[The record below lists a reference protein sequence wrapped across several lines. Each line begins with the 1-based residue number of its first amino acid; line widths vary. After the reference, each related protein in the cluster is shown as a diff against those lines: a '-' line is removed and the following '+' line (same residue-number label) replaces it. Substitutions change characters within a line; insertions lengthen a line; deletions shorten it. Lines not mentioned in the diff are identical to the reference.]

1 MIREPF
7 QPTSRLAYTER
18 VPIEKAFA
26 IKAEPAAIWR
36 ALTGELEVADDT
48 NYTVERAVPNELLS
62 LWVDLQGG
70 IRAILTYRIN
80 PREEDTEVVA
90 TMEPQGLRYVLSR
103 ILTMGRIDT
112 NYELLLVEGLANLK
126 QMVEFGDEQPREV
139 GDE

>member
-7 QPTSRLAYTER
+7 QPTIRLAYTER

-26 IKAEPAAIWR
+26 IKATPAAIWR
-36 ALTGELEVADDT
+36 ALTGELEVADET

-90 TMEPQGLRYVLSR
+90 TMEPQGLRYALSR
-103 ILTMGRIDT
+103 IITMGRIDT
-112 NYELLLVEGLANLK
+112 NYEMLLVEGLANLK
-126 QMVEFGDEQPREV
+126 QTVEFGDEQPREA

>member
-1 MIREPF
+1 MP
-7 QPTSRLAYTER
+7 L
-18 VPIEKAFA
+18 EKAFA

-36 ALTGELEVADDT
+36 ALTGELEVADET
-48 NYTVERAVPNELLS
+48 HYTVERAVPNELLS

-90 TMEPQGLRYVLSR
+90 TMEPQGLRYVISR

-126 QMVEFGDEQPREV
+126 QTVEIGDERPEEPQATK
-139 GDE
+139 G

>member
-1 MIREPF
+1 MP
-7 QPTSRLAYTER
+7 L
-18 VPIEKAFA
+18 EKAFA

-36 ALTGELEVADDT
+36 ALTGELEVADET

-90 TMEPQGLRYVLSR
+90 TMEPLGLRYAISR
-103 ILTMGRIDT
+103 IITMGRIDT

-126 QMVEFGDEQPREV
+126 QTVEFGDERPAEPQTSE
-139 GDE
+139 G